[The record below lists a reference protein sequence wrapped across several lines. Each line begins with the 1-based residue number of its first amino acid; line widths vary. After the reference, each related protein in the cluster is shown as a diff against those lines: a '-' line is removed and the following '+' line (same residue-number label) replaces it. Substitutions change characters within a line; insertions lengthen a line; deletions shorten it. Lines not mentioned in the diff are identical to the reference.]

1 MPLIEFPNI
10 PNVPGVPLL
19 ARSFTVPTVDSLIN
33 SAASQILGLVF
44 GTVVWGVYDQGGLPA
59 LVPDTFLDV
68 DFKNGANVPT
78 YPIEN
83 GGFGTYNKINTPYD
97 CKVKMAIGS
106 DEFTR
111 NQFLDACATM
121 LNSVDFYSV
130 VTPEK
135 TYLNATLQ
143 NYAYRRETRNGG
155 TSMLI
160 VDLWF
165 LEIRTN
171 VSDVAPVPA
180 DASSFDAI
188 SGGQIQSSIYKAITE
203 NNPLSILTE
212 WTIL

>member
-19 ARSFTVPTVDSLIN
+19 ARSFTVPTVDSLLN

-44 GTVVWGVYDQGGLPA
+44 GTAIWGVYDQGGLPA
-59 LVPDTFLDV
+59 LTPDTFLGV
-68 DFKNGANVPT
+68 DFKNGSNVPT
-78 YPIEN
+78 YPIED

-97 CKVKMAIGS
+97 CKVKMAIGG

-111 NQFLDACATM
+111 TQFLDACATM
-121 LNSVDFYSV
+121 LDSIDFYSV
-130 VTPEK
+130 VTPER

-171 VSDVAPVPA
+171 VSDVVPTPA
-180 DASSFDAI
+180 EASSFDAV
-188 SGGQIQSSIYKAITE
+188 SGGQIQTSSYKTIAGDDS
-203 NNPLSILTE
+203 PPVWSD